1 MLYGQS
7 PQESHHSTKFGSY
20 RHFGSGDIV
29 ILVCQVISED
39 HVIEGSCDFMSRSPS
54 TKFTILPSLVDIKH
68 YQRDCKAFCVTDK

>member
-29 ILVCQVISED
+29 VLVCQVISED

-54 TKFTILPSLVDIKH
+54 T
-68 YQRDCKAFCVTDK
+68 